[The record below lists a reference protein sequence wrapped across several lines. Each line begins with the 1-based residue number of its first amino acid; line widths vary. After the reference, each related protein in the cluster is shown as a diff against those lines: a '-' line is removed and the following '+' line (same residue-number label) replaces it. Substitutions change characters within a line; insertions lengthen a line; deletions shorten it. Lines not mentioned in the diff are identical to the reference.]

1 MAGCFDNTP
10 HENLE
15 NCPNED
21 TIAGIATKLYYVP
34 VAFVKSMAMPTAGN
48 DFESR
53 LTIGTG
59 GIVLN
64 TGKAWKSIDVQVDE
78 NELKMAL
85 SGNTGNKKT
94 KTELE
99 MLLPGF
105 KPKNLG
111 FIDTYKNTPCLYAV
125 KDAEGKIFVIGSLNI
140 GAYIESA
147 DATTGKKIDDNSG
160 ITMKVTANTKLFL
173 YKGEI
178 SLDPAS

>member
-1 MAGCFDNTP
+1 
-10 HENLE
+10 
-15 NCPNED
+15 
-21 TIAGIATKLYYVP
+21 
-34 VAFVKSMAMPTAGN
+34 
-48 DFESR
+48 
-53 LTIGTG
+53 
-59 GIVLN
+59 
-64 TGKAWKSIDVQVDE
+64 
-78 NELKMAL
+78 MAL

-160 ITMKVTANTKLFL
+160 ITVKVTANTKLFL

>member
-53 LTIGTG
+53 ITLGTG

-78 NELKMAL
+78 NELK
-85 SGNTGNKKT
+85 
-94 KTELE
+94 